1 MATAWSSFN
10 GKISKA
16 RETSE
21 WLFDVTSRY
30 EPALSFRASTAPS
43 TICLLYLSPSLLF
56 FPFLISSPP
65 NVSPFSRFDHLLVCM
80 CAAEVSRL
88 RSFYSWS
95 ESGCVYSRIRLDNKL
110 PESKR
115 RKSRSVKEREMRIN
129 TDGRKR
135 RESKKR
141 ASIEKT
147 RWVHRHDPVGTM
159 FKD

>member
-21 WLFDVTSRY
+21 WLFDVTSRGCTNRPSRF
-30 EPALSFRASTAPS
+30 ELPPHLPPSVSFTCPS
-43 TICLLYLSPSLLF
+43 FLF
-56 FPFLISSPP
+56 FPFLISSLP

-95 ESGCVYSRIRLDNKL
+95 DPGCVYSRIKLDNKL

-115 RKSRSVKEREMRIN
+115 RKSRSVKEREDKYR
-129 TDGRKR
+129 REKE
-135 RESKKR
+135 RESKKG

-147 RWVHRHDPVGTM
+147 R
-159 FKD
+159 